1 MMPKFFLFTTFDRGL
16 LAICDRFDFGRQEAV
31 PADFGD
37 ALPFHLEGE
46 GRSWPDVLH
55 TRVGVMLFSERCAS
69 VFQEQN
75 VAGIRFY
82 EAPISKVD
90 VDSPSLNRKPRPPY
104 YWGRASG
111 MIEFDQ
117 DEYEAH
123 SRFVPLRV
131 SGPEGCE
138 VFHYAYPRGPGGY
151 ACRRRVL
158 DVFRAQQLSN
168 LFVIPSDYYE
178 FEKADPFKPPF
189 RIDLL
194 AKKWPPKS
202 WYPAGFLPHPKN
214 CNDD

>member
-1 MMPKFFLFTTFDRGL
+1 
-16 LAICDRFDFGRQEAV
+16 
-31 PADFGD
+31 
-37 ALPFHLEGE
+37 
-46 GRSWPDVLH
+46 
-55 TRVGVMLFSERCAS
+55 VGVALFSERVATA
-69 VFQEQN
+69 FRAEN
-75 VAGIRFY
+75 VQGMSFY

-90 VDSPSLNRKPRPPY
+90 LDSPSLQRKPPPPY

-123 SRFVPLRV
+123 SRFVPSRV

-138 VFHYAYPRGPGGY
+138 IFHYAYPRGPGGY

-158 DVFRAQQLSN
+158 DVFRTHRLSN
-168 LFVIPSDYYE
+168 LYVIPTDYYE

-189 RIDLL
+189 RIDVL

-202 WYPAGFLPHPKN
+202 WYPKGFLPHPNN
-214 CNDD
+214 CETD